1 MKSRKGF
8 ALIIS
13 LVLAIGIVLPGTLA
27 LSTDQAATNGE
38 LTVTEEI
45 PTPTPEVTETPT
57 PTPEVT
63 ETPTPTEEPDPTETP
78 VPSETTGNN
87 LPVDPQ
93 PDATNGGTGT
103 GAENGGSSE
112 EKSDAVAP
120 EEFTPKAAYNYLV
133 LIQDDEKATKTYLD
147 TLTDEQ
153 ILALVAYL
161 EPQKNT
167 EGALPYLL
175 ASLELRFPP
184 YEFLSCV
191 NDTVA
196 ASLVQAAIPRR
207 MMFRTFAAT
216 QNDSGLETSKTVV
229 KNADDSYTLRL
240 EAYATGSTYT
250 TVSSKPTD
258 IVLVLDTSGS
268 MSDYI
273 SVADKDTVANLDPK
287 YAEYYKW
294 RANFGLG
301 HEWRDMQYVDGK
313 WQYKAGSWPIFF
325 WKDCGNSWFGNEAG
339 IQKINA
345 LKIAVDGFLD
355 STAQNSGDN
364 RVALVTYASGATTV
378 NDLTNDFTSVK
389 NNVWELTANG
399 ATYADAGMANAKAI
413 IDGIPAER
421 DSNKVV
427 VMFTDGEPNHQSG
440 FNPKVA
446 NAAIATSKDM
456 KGKGV
461 TVYTVGVMEGANNAD
476 TTSNFNRYMNYVS
489 SNYPNA
495 ESMSSGGEKYE
506 HPDGGNYY
514 LTADNLE
521 ALKEIFQSISNEVG
535 GASNSTLN
543 SQTVLKDIISDSFQL
558 PDGADA
564 NRIAVYTANCTAI
577 NNGVPTFGEDQ
588 SSGLSAS
595 IAEDGRTITVSGFD
609 YSANYVGQNTTTGE
623 LHNPGKKLVVEI
635 PIKVR
640 TGFLGGNNVP
650 TNGDTSGVYDK
661 DGNSVEKFVVPTVN
675 VPIKDVT
682 VTAQDKNVYLLGDL
696 AADQLKAG
704 ATVNVGGVPLNLTA
718 ENFGLET
725 WQNEYVN
732 ITVEIKNK
740 AGEVITDLNDLTDDT
755 TYTVSVTVA
764 PKTDGTDASGE
775 AAEAKTGENSP
786 ANINVFKP
794 ELTFQDSTAYYGDNV
809 PTDYSGNLVSTKW
822 FHTQTVDGQEVKTED
837 LNVTMVGAPDVQAP
851 VLSVEYT
858 PDANKIKDGRINTK
872 DDIPVAVDVKIL
884 DIPVN
889 SYITFQHQNCNSACD
904 WNETELDGNPAFLLH
919 VKTCKLSITK
929 TGGVAGESYVFDVYK
944 GNEKYSE
951 VTVKGNGTETLVE
964 LPVGT
969 YTIKEDTGW
978 SWRFNPN
985 PSYSE
990 NVILSKDKTSGTITC
1005 TNTKKNNQW
1014 LNGFSDVVKNISGVS
1029 NNN

>member
-38 LTVTEEI
+38 LTVTEE
-45 PTPTPEVTETPT
+45 TPT

-63 ETPTPTEEPDPTETP
+63 ETPTPTEEPKPTETP

-175 ASLELRFPP
+175 AYLELRFPP

-240 EAYATGSTYT
+240 EAYATGATYT
-250 TVSSKPTD
+250 TETSKPTD

-268 MSDYI
+268 MDEYI
-273 SVADKDTVANLDPK
+273 SVADKSSVANLDPQ
-287 YAEYYKW
+287 YADYYKW
-294 RANFGLG
+294 LALG
-301 HEWRDMQYVDGK
+301 GHLPLDMRYQDGK
-313 WQYKAGSWPIFF
+313 WQYKTVSLIYPFYQWS
-325 WKDCGNSWFGNEAG
+325 DCGNSWTGNSAG
-339 IQKINA
+339 IMKIDA
-345 LKIAVDGFLD
+345 LKIAVDGFLN
-355 STAQNSGDN
+355 STAQNGGDN

-399 ATYADAGMANAKAI
+399 ATYADDGMANAK
-413 IDGIPAER
+413 DVLDKIPADR

-427 VMFTDGEPNHQSG
+427 IMFTDGEPNHGNG
-440 FNPKVA
+440 FDPDVA
-446 NAAIATSKDM
+446 NTTISTSKQM
-456 KGKGV
+456 KDNGV
-461 TVYTVGVMEGANNAD
+461 TVYTVGVMDGANNAD
-476 TTSNFNRYMNYVS
+476 TTSDFNRYMNYVS
-489 SNYPNA
+489 SNYPDA
-495 ESMSSGGEKYE
+495 ESMRRGGKKYE

-535 GASNSTLN
+535 GASNSTLDT
-543 SQTVLKDIISDSFQL
+543 STVLKDIISDSFQL

-564 NRIAVYTANCTAI
+564 NSIDVYTANCTAI

-588 SSGLSAS
+588 SSGLSAN

-740 AGEVITDLNDLTDDT
+740 AGEVITDLTDLTDDT
-755 TYTVSVTVA
+755 TYTVSVNVSPINPGTVTGQA
-764 PKTDGTDASGE
+764 GKGE
-775 AAEAKTGENSP
+775 GK
-786 ANINVFKP
+786 INVFKP
-794 ELTFQDSTAYYGDNV
+794 ELTYKDSEVYYGDNV

-837 LNVTMVGAPDVQAP
+837 QDVTMVGAPDVQAP

-858 PDANKIKDGRINTK
+858 PVASKIKDGRINTK

-889 SYITFQHQNCNSACD
+889 SYITFVHQACDPACD

-919 VKTCKLSITK
+919 VKTCTLTIAKQ
-929 TGGVAGESYVFDVYK
+929 GGADGEPYVFDIYK
-944 GNEKYSE
+944 DDEKYSE
-951 VTVKGNGTETLVE
+951 VTIVGNDTQTLYE
-964 LPVGT
+964 LPVGN
-969 YTIKEDTGW
+969 YTIVENEGW
-978 SWRFNPN
+978 SWRYSADNGGIAALTAQNPTG
-985 PSYSE
+985 S
-990 NVILSKDKTSGTITC
+990 ITC
-1005 TNTKKNNQW
+1005 TNEKNKNQW

>member
-13 LVLAIGIVLPGTLA
+13 LVLVIGIVLPGTLA

-38 LTVTEEI
+38 LTVTEET

-63 ETPTPTEEPDPTETP
+63 ETPTPTEEPKPTETP

-87 LPVDPQ
+87 PPVDPQ

-175 ASLELRFPP
+175 AYLELRFPP

-229 KNADDSYTLRL
+229 KNEDGSYTLRL

-294 RANFGLG
+294 RAKFGLG
-301 HEWRDMQYVDGK
+301 DEWRDMQYVDGK
-313 WQYKAGSWPIFF
+313 WQYKAGSWPFFF

-364 RVALVTYASGATTV
+364 RVALVTYASGATTQ
-378 NDLTNDFTSVK
+378 NELTNDFTSVK
-389 NNVWELTANG
+389 NKVWELTANG
-399 ATYADAGMANAKAI
+399 ATYADAGMSNAKAI
-413 IDGIPAER
+413 VDGIPANR

-427 VMFTDGEPNHQSG
+427 IMFTDGEPNHGNG
-440 FNPKVA
+440 FDPDVA

-456 KGKGV
+456 KDEGV

-476 TTSNFNRYMNYVS
+476 TASDFNRYMNYVS
-489 SNYPNA
+489 SNYPEA
-495 ESMSSGGEKYE
+495 TSMSSGGEKYE

-535 GASNSTLN
+535 GASNSTLDT
-543 SQTVLKDIISDSFQL
+543 STVLKDIISDSFQL

-564 NRIAVYTANCTAI
+564 NSIDVYTANCTAI

-725 WQNEYVN
+725 WQNEYVD
-732 ITVEIKNK
+732 ITVTVKDKDGHEISADSLKN
-740 AGEVITDLNDLTDDT
+740 LTEDT
-755 TYTVSVTVA
+755 TYTVEVTVS
-764 PKTDGTDASGE
+764 PKTEGTSTSEKGDA
-775 AAEAKTGENSP
+775 ATAKTGANNLA

-794 ELTFQDSTAYYGDNV
+794 ELTFQDSTAYYGETV
-809 PTDYSGNLVSTKW
+809 PANNDYSGNKVSEKW
-822 FHTQTVDGQEVKTED
+822 MHGNTVLTDEG
-837 LNVTMVGAPDVQAP
+837 VTMLGEKPTLDI
-851 VLSVEYT
+851 SYT
-858 PDANKIKDGRINTK
+858 PNESKLKDGKYTKQDVPVAATVKINTEN
-872 DDIPVAVDVKIL
+872 
-884 DIPVN
+884 VN
-889 SYITFQHQNCNSACD
+889 KHTTFLHQNCTGKICALPEGYHF
-904 WNETELDGNPAFLLH
+904 WIH
-919 VKTCKLSITK
+919 IQTCTLTITK
-929 TGGVAGESYVFDVYK
+929 QDGVDGEPYVFGIYK
-944 GNEKYSE
+944 DGEKYSE
-951 VTVKGNGTETLVE
+951 VTIVGNNFETIEE

-969 YTIKEDTGW
+969 YTIEEDIGW
-978 SWRFNPN
+978 SWR
-985 PSYSE
+985 YSPKYGDSAA
-990 NVILSKDKTSGTITC
+990 LTAQHPTGSITC
-1005 TNTKKNNQW
+1005 TNTKNNDKW
-1014 LNGFSDVVKNISGVS
+1014 LNGFSDVKKNIFGV
-1029 NNN
+1029 ND

>member
-13 LVLAIGIVLPGTLA
+13 LVLVIGIVLPGTLA

-38 LTVTEEI
+38 LTVTEET

-63 ETPTPTEEPDPTETP
+63 ETPTPTEEPEPTETP

-87 LPVDPQ
+87 PPVDPQ
-93 PDATNGGTGT
+93 PDATNDGTGT
-103 GAENGGSSE
+103 GAENGSSSE

-175 ASLELRFPP
+175 AYLELRFPP

-229 KNADDSYTLRL
+229 KNEDDSYTLRL
-240 EAYATGSTYT
+240 EAYATGATYT
-250 TVSSKPTD
+250 TETSKPTD

-268 MSDYI
+268 MDEYI
-273 SVADKDTVANLDPK
+273 SVADKSSVANLDPQ
-287 YAEYYKW
+287 YADYYKW
-294 RANFGLG
+294 LALG
-301 HEWRDMQYVDGK
+301 GHLPLDMRYQDGK
-313 WQYKAGSWPIFF
+313 WQYKTVSLIYPFYQWS
-325 WKDCGNSWFGNEAG
+325 DCGNSWTGNSAG
-339 IQKINA
+339 IKKIDA

-378 NDLTNDFTSVK
+378 NDLTNEFTSVK
-389 NNVWELTANG
+389 NNVWELTAKG
-399 ATYADAGMANAKAI
+399 ATYADDGMANAK
-413 IDGIPAER
+413 DVLDKIPANR

-427 VMFTDGEPNHQSG
+427 IMFTDGEPTYGNK
-440 FNPKVA
+440 FDTEVA
-446 NAAIATSKDM
+446 NTTISTSKQM
-456 KGKGV
+456 KDNGV

-476 TTSNFNRYMNYVS
+476 TTSDFNRYMNYVS
-489 SNYPNA
+489 SNYPEA
-495 ESMSSGGEKYE
+495 TSMSSGGEKYE

-564 NRIAVYTANCTAI
+564 NSIAVYTANCTAI
-577 NNGVPTFGEDQ
+577 NNGVPTFGKDQ
-588 SSGLSAS
+588 SSGLSAR

-675 VPIKDVT
+675 
-682 VTAQDKNVYLLGDL
+682 
-696 AADQLKAG
+696 
-704 ATVNVGGVPLNLTA
+704 LN
-718 ENFGLET
+718 
-725 WQNEYVN
+725 
-732 ITVEIKNK
+732 
-740 AGEVITDLNDLTDDT
+740 
-755 TYTVSVTVA
+755 
-764 PKTDGTDASGE
+764 
-775 AAEAKTGENSP
+775 
-786 ANINVFKP
+786 
-794 ELTFQDSTAYYGDNV
+794 FQ
-809 PTDYSGNLVSTKW
+809 
-822 FHTQTVDGQEVKTED
+822 
-837 LNVTMVGAPDVQAP
+837 
-851 VLSVEYT
+851 
-858 PDANKIKDGRINTK
+858 
-872 DDIPVAVDVKIL
+872 
-884 DIPVN
+884 
-889 SYITFQHQNCNSACD
+889 
-904 WNETELDGNPAFLLH
+904 
-919 VKTCKLSITK
+919 
-929 TGGVAGESYVFDVYK
+929 
-944 GNEKYSE
+944 
-951 VTVKGNGTETLVE
+951 
-964 LPVGT
+964 
-969 YTIKEDTGW
+969 
-978 SWRFNPN
+978 
-985 PSYSE
+985 
-990 NVILSKDKTSGTITC
+990 
-1005 TNTKKNNQW
+1005 
-1014 LNGFSDVVKNISGVS
+1014 
-1029 NNN
+1029 

>member
-38 LTVTEEI
+38 LTVTEET

-63 ETPTPTEEPDPTETP
+63 ETPTPTEEPEPTETP

-87 LPVDPQ
+87 PPVDPQ

-175 ASLELRFPP
+175 AYLELRFPP

-240 EAYATGSTYT
+240 EAYATGATYT
-250 TVSSKPTD
+250 TETSKPTD

-313 WQYKAGSWPIFF
+313 WQYKAGSWPFFF

-399 ATYADAGMANAKAI
+399 ATYADDGMANAK
-413 IDGIPAER
+413 DVLDKIPADR

-427 VMFTDGEPNHQSG
+427 IMFTDGEPNHQSG

-476 TTSNFNRYMNYVS
+476 TTSDFNRYMNYVS
-489 SNYPNA
+489 SNYPEA
-495 ESMSSGGEKYE
+495 TSMDKGGDKYD

-521 ALKEIFQSISNEVG
+521 TLKEIFQSISNEVG
-535 GASNSTLN
+535 GASNSTLDT
-543 SQTVLKDIISDSFQL
+543 STVLKDIISDSFQL
-558 PDGADA
+558 SDGADA
-564 NRIAVYTANCTAI
+564 KSIAVYTANCTAI

-740 AGEVITDLNDLTDDT
+740 AGEVITDLNDLTEDT
-755 TYTVSVTVA
+755 TYTISVTVS
-764 PKTDGTDASGE
+764 PKTNGEGTDGTVATAQS
-775 AAEAKTGENSP
+775 GENSP
-786 ANINVFKP
+786 AANIYVFKP
-794 ELTFQDSTAYYGDNV
+794 ELTYKDSTAYYGETV
-809 PTDYSGNLVSTKW
+809 PANNNYSGNKVGSETWKHRDIAST
-822 FHTQTVDGQEVKTED
+822 DEG
-837 LNVTMVGAPDVQAP
+837 VTMLGEKPTLDITYAPDGSKLDNGKYTKQDVP
-851 VLSVEYT
+851 VSAT
-858 PDANKIKDGRINTK
+858 
-872 DDIPVAVDVKIL
+872 VKIGEEN
-884 DIPVN
+884 VN
-889 SYITFQHQNCNSACD
+889 GYTAFQHQNCNPACG
-904 WNETELDGNPAFLLH
+904 WTTPNPNNGNLAFLLH
-919 VKTCKLSITK
+919 VKTCTLTITK
-929 TGGVAGESYVFDVYK
+929 QGGADGEPYVFDICK
-944 GNEKYSE
+944 DGEKYSE

-978 SWRFNPN
+978 SWRYSADNGGSAALTAQNPTG
-985 PSYSE
+985 S
-990 NVILSKDKTSGTITC
+990 ITC
-1005 TNTKKNNQW
+1005 INEKTKDQW
-1014 LNGFSDVVKNISGVS
+1014 LNGFSNVEKNVFDVND
-1029 NNN
+1029 

>member
-1 MKSRKGF
+1 MKNRKGF

-13 LVLAIGIVLPGTLA
+13 LVLVIGIVLPGTLA

-63 ETPTPTEEPDPTETP
+63 ETPTPTEEPEPTETP

-87 LPVDPQ
+87 PPVDPQ

-175 ASLELRFPP
+175 AYLELRFPP

-240 EAYATGSTYT
+240 EAYATGATYT
-250 TVSSKPTD
+250 TETSKPTD

-301 HEWRDMQYVDGK
+301 DEWRDMQYVDGK

-364 RVALVTYASGATTV
+364 RVALVTYASGASTK
-378 NDLTNDFTSVK
+378 NKLTNDFGTIK
-389 NNVWELTANG
+389 NNVWNLNANG
-399 ATYADAGMANAKAI
+399 ATYADEGMANAEAVL
-413 IDGIPAER
+413 DGIPAER

-427 VMFTDGEPNHQSG
+427 IMFTDGEPNHGNG
-440 FNPKVA
+440 FDPTVA
-446 NAAIATSKDM
+446 NTTISTSKQM
-456 KGKGV
+456 KDNGV

-476 TTSNFNRYMNYVS
+476 TTSNFNKYMNYVS
-489 SNYPNA
+489 SNYPDA
-495 ESMSSGGEKYE
+495 TSMNNGGDKYG

-521 ALKEIFQSISNEVG
+521 TLKEIFKNISNEVG
-535 GASNSTLN
+535 GATNSKLD
-543 SQTVLKDIISDSFQL
+543 SATVMKDIISDSFQL
-558 PDGADA
+558 PVGASADS
-564 NRIAVYTANCTAI
+564 IHVYTADCTAI
-577 NNGVPTFGEDQ
+577 NDDIPTFGTNNPSD
-588 SSGLSAS
+588 LTAS
-595 IAEDGRTITVSGFD
+595 IAEDGRTITVTGFD
-609 YSANYVGQNTTTGE
+609 YSANYVGKNTTTGD
-623 LHNPGKKLVVEI
+623 LHTPGKKLIVEI
-635 PIKVR
+635 PIVVR

-675 VPIKDVT
+675 VPIKQVT
-682 VTAQDKNVYLLGDL
+682 VTAQDKNVYLLGNVT
-696 AADQLKAG
+696 ADQLKNG
-704 ATVNVGGVPLNLTA
+704 ATVKVGKVNLDLSKA
-718 ENFGLET
+718 DQNYGLAD
-725 WQNEYVN
+725 WQTEYVN
-732 ITVEIKNK
+732 ITVAVKNK
-740 AGEVITDLNDLTDDT
+740 AGNVISDKLDNLTEDT
-755 TYTVSVTVA
+755 TYTVEVTVK
-764 PKTDGTDASGE
+764 PTTPGTYTPEKGDA
-775 AAEAKTGENSP
+775 ATAKTGTNDP
-786 ANINVFKP
+786 AANIYVFKP
-794 ELTFQDSTAYYGDNV
+794 ELTFKDSEVYYGDTA
-809 PTDYSGNLVSTKW
+809 PDYTGNLTDTKW
-822 FHTQTVDGQEVKTED
+822 KHGETLSDAEG
-837 LNVTMVGAPDVQAP
+837 VTMIDTAPTLA
-851 VLSVEYT
+851 LTYT
-858 PDANKIKDGRINTK
+858 PEEGKIAGEKINTK
-872 DDIPVAVDVKIL
+872 QDIAVDVAVKINGA
-884 DIPVN
+884 DVTTHT
-889 SYITFQHQNCNSACD
+889 TFQHTHCKDRTC
-904 WNETELDGNPAFLLH
+904 TLPDGKEFLIH
-919 VKTCKLSITK
+919 VKTCQLTVKK
-929 TGGVAGESYVFDVYK
+929 TGGANDESYVFNVLKD
-944 GNEKYSE
+944 GNKYSE
-951 VTVKGNGTETLVE
+951 VTIEGNGTQTLVE

-969 YTIKEDTGW
+969 YTISEDTGW
-978 SWRFNPN
+978 SWRYKADNGSSAVLKADSPN
-985 PSYSE
+985 GS
-990 NVILSKDKTSGTITC
+990 ITC
-1005 TNTKKNNQW
+1005 TNTIEKHQW
-1014 LNGFSDVVKNISGVS
+1014 LNGFSQVRRNIFGKS
-1029 NNN
+1029 N

>member
-38 LTVTEEI
+38 LTVTEET

-57 PTPEVT
+57 LTPEVT
-63 ETPTPTEEPDPTETP
+63 ETPTPTEEPEPTETP

-87 LPVDPQ
+87 PPVDPQ
-93 PDATNGGTGT
+93 PDATNDGTGT
-103 GAENGGSSE
+103 GAENGSSSE

-175 ASLELRFPP
+175 AYLELRFPP

-250 TVSSKPTD
+250 TETSKPTD

-268 MSDYI
+268 MDKYI
-273 SVADKDTVANLDPK
+273 SVADKSSVDNLDPQ
-287 YAEYYKW
+287 YAKYYKW
-294 RANFGLG
+294 YGGAFW
-301 HEWRDMQYVDGK
+301 HEMRYQDGK
-313 WQYKAGSWPIFF
+313 WQYKASIVG
-325 WKDCGNSWFGNEAG
+325 WKDCDDSWFGNRAG
-339 IQKINA
+339 IMKIDA

-364 RVALVTYASGATTV
+364 RVALVTYASGASTKKE
-378 NDLTNDFTSVK
+378 LTNDFTSVK
-389 NNVWELTANG
+389 NNVWELTAGG

-427 VMFTDGEPNHQSG
+427 IMFTDGEPNHQSD
-440 FNPKVA
+440 FDPKVA

-558 PDGADA
+558 PDGANA
-564 NRIAVYTANCTAI
+564 NSIAVYTANCTAI

-623 LHNPGKKLVVEI
+623 LHNPGKKLIVEI
-635 PIKVR
+635 PIVVR

-740 AGEVITDLNDLTDDT
+740 AGEVITDLNDLTEDT
-755 TYTVSVTVA
+755 TYTISVTVS
-764 PKTDGTDASGE
+764 PKTNGEGTDGTVATAQSGE
-775 AAEAKTGENSP
+775 NNPA

-794 ELTFQDSTAYYGDNV
+794 ELTFKDSTAYYGETV
-809 PTDYSGNLVSTKW
+809 PANNNYSSNKVGSETWKHRDIASTDEG
-822 FHTQTVDGQEVKTED
+822 
-837 LNVTMVGAPDVQAP
+837 VTMLGEQPTLDI
-851 VLSVEYT
+851 SYT
-858 PDANKIKDGRINTK
+858 PNESKLKDGKYTK
-872 DDIPVAVDVKIL
+872 QDVPVAATVKIGEEN
-884 DIPVN
+884 VN
-889 SYITFQHQNCNSACD
+889 GYTAFLHQNCTPDCGWAAPTTPNGD
-904 WNETELDGNPAFLLH
+904 PAFLIH
-919 VKTCKLSITK
+919 VKTCKLTITK
-929 TGGVAGESYVFDVYK
+929 QGGADGEPYVFGIYK
-944 GNEKYSE
+944 DGEKYSE

-978 SWRFNPN
+978 SWRYT
-985 PSYSE
+985 PSYSSS
-990 NVILSKDKTSGTITC
+990 NAVLNADNPTDSITC
-1005 TNTKKNNQW
+1005 TNTKNNDKW
-1014 LNGFSDVVKNISGVS
+1014 LNGFSDVKKNISDGS
-1029 NNN
+1029 HNN

>member
-38 LTVTEEI
+38 LTVTEET

-63 ETPTPTEEPDPTETP
+63 ETPTPTEEPEPTETP

-87 LPVDPQ
+87 PPVDPQ

-175 ASLELRFPP
+175 AYLELRFPP

-229 KNADDSYTLRL
+229 KNEDDSYTLRL
-240 EAYATGSTYT
+240 EAYATGATYT
-250 TVSSKPTD
+250 TETSKPTD
-258 IVLVLDTSGS
+258 IVLVLVTSGS
-268 MSDYI
+268 MDEYI
-273 SVADKDTVANLDPK
+273 SVADKNSVANLDPQ
-287 YAEYYKW
+287 YANYYKW
-294 RANFGLG
+294 NGGLMW
-301 HEWRDMQYVDGK
+301 HDMRYQDGK
-313 WQYKAGSWPIFF
+313 WQYHSVLG
-325 WKDCGNSWFGNEAG
+325 WKNCGDSWFGNNAG
-339 IQKINA
+339 IKKIDA

-364 RVALVTYASGATTV
+364 RVALVTYASGASTKK
-378 NDLTNDFTSVK
+378 DLTNDFTSVK

-399 ATYADAGMANAKAI
+399 ATYADDGMANAKAI
-413 IDGIPAER
+413 IDGIPANR

-427 VMFTDGEPNHQSG
+427 IMFTDGEPNHGNG
-440 FNPKVA
+440 FNRTVA
-446 NAAIATSKDM
+446 NTTISTSKQM
-456 KGKGV
+456 KDNGV

-476 TTSNFNRYMNYVS
+476 TTSDFNRYMNYVS
-489 SNYPNA
+489 SNYPEA
-495 ESMSSGGEKYE
+495 TSMDKGGDKYD

-521 ALKEIFQSISNEVG
+521 TLKEIFQSISNEVG
-535 GASNSTLN
+535 GASNSTLDT
-543 SQTVLKDIISDSFQL
+543 STVLKDIISDSFQL

-564 NRIAVYTANCTAI
+564 NSIAVYTANCTAI
-577 NNGVPTFGEDQ
+577 NNGVPTFGKDQ
-588 SSGLSAS
+588 SSGLSAR

-740 AGEVITDLNDLTDDT
+740 AGEVITDLNDLTEDT
-755 TYTVSVTVA
+755 TYTISVTA
-764 PKTDGTDASGE
+764 SPKTNGEGTDGTVATAQS
-775 AAEAKTGENSP
+775 GENSP
-786 ANINVFKP
+786 AANINVFKP
-794 ELTFQDSTAYYGDNV
+794 ELTYKDGEVYYGDTA
-809 PTDYSGNLVSTKW
+809 PTDFSGNLVSTKW

-837 LNVTMVGAPDVQAP
+837 RNVTMVGAPDAQAP

-858 PDANKIKDGRINTK
+858 PDASKIKDGRINTK
-872 DDIPVAVDVKIL
+872 DDIPVAATVKIGEEN
-884 DIPVN
+884 VN
-889 SYITFQHQNCNSACD
+889 GYTAFLHQNC
-904 WNETELDGNPAFLLH
+904 TG
-919 VKTCKLSITK
+919 KTCALPEGYHFWIHIQTCTLKITK
-929 TGGVAGESYVFDVYK
+929 QGGADGEPYVFDIYK
-944 GNEKYSE
+944 DDDKYSE

-985 PSYSE
+985 PSYSG

-1005 TNTKKNNQW
+1005 TNTKNNDQW

>member
-13 LVLAIGIVLPGTLA
+13 LVLVIGIVLPGTLA

-38 LTVTEEI
+38 LTVTEET

-63 ETPTPTEEPDPTETP
+63 ETPTPTEEPEPTETP

-87 LPVDPQ
+87 PPVDPQ

-103 GAENGGSSE
+103 GAENGSSSE

-175 ASLELRFPP
+175 AYLELRFPP

-229 KNADDSYTLRL
+229 KTADDSYTLRL
-240 EAYATGSTYT
+240 EAYATGATYT
-250 TVSSKPTD
+250 TETSKPTD

-268 MSDYI
+268 MNEYI
-273 SVADKDTVANLDPK
+273 SVADKNSVANLDPK

-294 RANFGLG
+294 RPNFGLG
-301 HEWRDMQYVDGK
+301 DEWRDMQYVDGK
-313 WQYKAGSWPIFF
+313 WQYKAGSWPVFF

-364 RVALVTYASGATTV
+364 RVALVTYASEASTING
-378 NDLTNDFTSVK
+378 LTSDFDTIKNSVWK
-389 NNVWELTANG
+389 LNANG
-399 ATYADAGMANAKAI
+399 ATYADDGMANAKAI
-413 IDGIPAER
+413 IDGISAER

-427 VMFTDGEPNHQSG
+427 IMFTDGEPNHGNG
-440 FNPKVA
+440 FDPDVA

-456 KGKGV
+456 KDEGV

-476 TTSNFNRYMNYVS
+476 TTSDFNRYMNYVS
-489 SNYPNA
+489 SNYPDA
-495 ESMSSGGEKYE
+495 ESMRRGGKKYE

-564 NRIAVYTANCTAI
+564 NSIAVYTANCTAI

-640 TGFLGGNNVP
+640 TGFLGGNNVK
-650 TNGDTSGVYDK
+650 TNGADSGVYDK
-661 DGNSVEKFVVPTVN
+661 DGSAVESFPVPQVN
-675 VPIKDVT
+675 VPIKNVT
-682 VTAQDKNVYLLGDL
+682 VTAPEKNVYLKGEVN
-696 AADQLKAG
+696 ADQLKDGATAKVGDVKLDLTKDNYGLEAWQTEYVTITKEVTKPAG
-704 ATVNVGGVPLNLTA
+704 AMTADSSYTVTVKATPA
-718 ENFGLET
+718 AALET
-725 WQNEYVN
+725 SE
-732 ITVEIKNK
+732 
-740 AGEVITDLNDLTDDT
+740 
-755 TYTVSVTVA
+755 
-764 PKTDGTDASGE
+764 GE
-775 AAEAKTGENSP
+775 AATEKSGSSKGK
-786 ANINVFKP
+786 INVFKP
-794 ELTFQDSTAYYGDNV
+794 ELTFQDSTAYYGDTA
-809 PTDYSGNLVSTKW
+809 PTDFSGNLTNTEWKHGETKST
-822 FHTQTVDGQEVKTED
+822 DSG
-837 LNVTMVGAPDVQAP
+837 VTMIGTAPTLALTYKPEAGKIDT
-851 VLSVEYT
+851 S
-858 PDANKIKDGRINTK
+858 NKINTK
-872 DDIPVAVDVKIL
+872 QDIAVDVAVKIGKT
-884 DIPVN
+884 DVTT
-889 SYITFQHQNCNSACD
+889 YTTFQHTDCTDKTCALPEGYHF
-904 WNETELDGNPAFLLH
+904 WIH
-919 VKTCKLSITK
+919 VKTCKLTITK
-929 TGGVAGESYVFDVYK
+929 QDGVDGEPYVFGIYK
-944 GNEKYSE
+944 DGKKYSE
-951 VTVKGNGTETLVE
+951 VTVKGNGTETLFE
-964 LPVGT
+964 LPVGK
-969 YTIKEDTGW
+969 YTIEEDTGW
-978 SWRFNPN
+978 SWRYSADNGDSAALTAQNPTG
-985 PSYSE
+985 S
-990 NVILSKDKTSGTITC
+990 ITC
-1005 TNTKKNNQW
+1005 INEKNKNQW
-1014 LNGFSDVVKNISGVS
+1014 LNGFSDVVKNISGV
-1029 NNN
+1029 NNNN

>member
-38 LTVTEEI
+38 LTVTEET

-63 ETPTPTEEPDPTETP
+63 ETPTPTEEPKPTETP

-175 ASLELRFPP
+175 AYLELRFPP

-229 KNADDSYTLRL
+229 KNEDDSYTLRL
-240 EAYATGSTYT
+240 EAYATGATYT
-250 TVSSKPTD
+250 TETSKPTD

-268 MSDYI
+268 MDEYI
-273 SVADKDTVANLDPK
+273 SVADKNSVANLDPQ
-287 YAEYYKW
+287 YANYYKW
-294 RANFGLG
+294 NGGLWW
-301 HEWRDMQYVDGK
+301 HDMRYQDGR
-313 WQYKAGSWPIFF
+313 WQYKYAFG
-325 WKDCGNSWFGNEAG
+325 WKNCGDSWFGNSAG
-339 IQKINA
+339 IKKIDA

-364 RVALVTYASGATTV
+364 RVALVTYASGASTKKE
-378 NDLTNDFTSVK
+378 LTNDFTSVK
-389 NNVWELTANG
+389 NKVWELTADG

-413 IDGIPAER
+413 IDRIPAER

-427 VMFTDGEPNHQSG
+427 IMFTDGEPNHQSG
-440 FNPKVA
+440 FDPKVA

-461 TVYTVGVMEGANNAD
+461 TVYTVGVMEDANNAD

-535 GASNSTLN
+535 GASNSTLDT
-543 SQTVLKDIISDSFQL
+543 STVLKDIISDSFQL

-564 NRIAVYTANCTAI
+564 NSIAVYTANCTAI
-577 NNGVPTFGEDQ
+577 NNGVPTFGKDQ

-725 WQNEYVN
+725 WQTKYVD
-732 ITVEIKNK
+732 ITVTVKDKDGHEISADSLKN
-740 AGEVITDLNDLTDDT
+740 LTEDT
-755 TYTVSVTVA
+755 TYTVEVTVA
-764 PKTDGTDASGE
+764 PTTEATSTDEKGDA
-775 AAEAKTGENSP
+775 ATAKTGFNDP
-786 ANINVFKP
+786 AANIYVFKP
-794 ELTFQDSTAYYGDNV
+794 KLTFKDSTAYYGENV
-809 PTDYSGNLVSTKW
+809 PTNNDYSGNKVSEKW
-822 FHTQTVDGQEVKTED
+822 MHNGTEAVPSEMLGD
-837 LNVTMVGAPDVQAP
+837 KPTLNI
-851 VLSVEYT
+851 SYT
-858 PDANKIKDGRINTK
+858 PDVGKLNSGKYTK
-872 DDIPVAVDVKIL
+872 QDVPVSATVKIGEEN
-884 DIPVN
+884 VN
-889 SYITFQHQNCNSACD
+889 GYTAFLHQNCTPDCGWAAPTTPN
-904 WNETELDGNPAFLLH
+904 GNPAFLLH
-919 VKTCKLSITK
+919 VKTCTLTITK
-929 TGGVAGESYVFDVYK
+929 QGGADGEPYVFDICK
-944 GNEKYSE
+944 DGEKYSE
-951 VTVKGNGTETLVE
+951 VTIVGNDTQTLYE
-964 LPVGT
+964 LPVGN
-969 YTIKEDTGW
+969 YTIVENEGW
-978 SWRFNPN
+978 SWRYT
-985 PSYSE
+985 PSYSSS
-990 NVILSKDKTSGTITC
+990 NAVLNADKPNGSITC
-1005 TNTKKNNQW
+1005 TNTKTKDQW
-1014 LNGFSDVVKNISGVS
+1014 LNGFSDVVKNIFGVNH
-1029 NNN
+1029 NN

>member
-38 LTVTEEI
+38 LTVTEET

-63 ETPTPTEEPDPTETP
+63 ETPTPTEEPKPTETP

-87 LPVDPQ
+87 PPVDPQ

-175 ASLELRFPP
+175 AYLELRFPP

-229 KNADDSYTLRL
+229 KNEDGSYTLRL

-301 HEWRDMQYVDGK
+301 DKWRDMQYVDGK
-313 WQYKAGSWPIFF
+313 WQYKAGSWPIFS

-364 RVALVTYASGATTV
+364 RVALVTYASEATTQ
-378 NDLTNDFTSVK
+378 NELTNDFNTIK
-389 NNVWELTANG
+389 DNVWKLNANG
-399 ATYADAGMANAKAI
+399 ATHADDGMAKAK
-413 IDGIPAER
+413 DVLDKIPADR

-427 VMFTDGEPNHQSG
+427 IMFTDGEPTYGNK
-440 FNPKVA
+440 FDTEVA
-446 NAAIATSKDM
+446 NTTISTSKQM
-456 KGKGV
+456 KDNGV

-476 TTSNFNRYMNYVS
+476 TTSDFNRYMNYVS
-489 SNYPNA
+489 SNYPEA
-495 ESMSSGGEKYE
+495 TSMDKGGDKYD

-521 ALKEIFQSISNEVG
+521 TLKEIFQSISNEVG

-564 NRIAVYTANCTAI
+564 NSIFVYTADCTAI

-623 LHNPGKKLVVEI
+623 LHNPGKKLIVEI
-635 PIKVR
+635 PIVVR

-755 TYTVSVTVA
+755 TYTVSVNVSPINPGTVTGQTG
-764 PKTDGTDASGE
+764 KGE
-775 AAEAKTGENSP
+775 GK
-786 ANINVFKP
+786 INVFKP
-794 ELTFQDSTAYYGDNV
+794 ELTYKDSTAYYGETV
-809 PTDYSGNLVSTKW
+809 PTDFSGNLTNTEWKHGETKST
-822 FHTQTVDGQEVKTED
+822 DSG
-837 LNVTMVGAPDVQAP
+837 VTMIGTAPTLDP
-851 VLSVEYT
+851 TYT
-858 PDANKIKDGRINTK
+858 PEAGKIAGGKINTK
-872 DDIPVAVDVKIL
+872 EDISVDVSVKIGT
-884 DIPVN
+884 DDVTT
-889 SYITFQHQNCNSACD
+889 YTTFQHTDCTGKTC
-904 WNETELDGNPAFLLH
+904 TLPAGAEFFLH
-919 VKTCKLSITK
+919 VKTCTLTVQK
-929 TGGVAGESYVFDVYK
+929 TGGDSNEPYVFNIYK
-944 GNEKYSE
+944 DNVKYSE
-951 VTVKGNGTETLVE
+951 VTVKGNGSENIEE

-969 YTIKEDTGW
+969 YTIEEDTGW
-978 SWRFNPN
+978 SWRFNP
-985 PSYSE
+985 SYSE
-990 NVILSKDKTSGTITC
+990 SVILSKDNTSGTITC
-1005 TNTKKNNQW
+1005 TNEKNKNQW

>member
-13 LVLAIGIVLPGTLA
+13 LVLVIGIVLPGTLA

-38 LTVTEEI
+38 LTVAEET

-63 ETPTPTEEPDPTETP
+63 ETPTPTEEPEPMETP

-87 LPVDPQ
+87 PPVDPQ

-175 ASLELRFPP
+175 AYLELRFPP

-240 EAYATGSTYT
+240 EAYATGATYT
-250 TVSSKPTD
+250 TETSKPTD

-268 MSDYI
+268 MDEYI
-273 SVADKDTVANLDPK
+273 SVADKNSVANLDPQ
-287 YAEYYKW
+287 YANYYKW
-294 RANFGLG
+294 DGGLMW
-301 HEWRDMQYVDGK
+301 HDMRYQDGK
-313 WQYKAGSWPIFF
+313 WQYHSVLG
-325 WKDCGNSWFGNEAG
+325 WKNCGNSWFGNNAG
-339 IQKINA
+339 IKKIDA

-364 RVALVTYASGATTV
+364 RVALVTYASGAST
-378 NDLTNDFTSVK
+378 K
-389 NNVWELTANG
+389 NELTSDFDTIKNSVWKLNANG
-399 ATYADAGMANAKAI
+399 ATYADDGMANAK
-413 IDGIPAER
+413 DVLDKIPADR

-427 VMFTDGEPNHQSG
+427 IMFTDGEPNHGNG
-440 FNPKVA
+440 FNRTVA
-446 NAAIATSKDM
+446 NTTISTSKQM
-456 KGKGV
+456 KDNGV

-476 TTSNFNRYMNYVS
+476 TTSDFNRYMNYVS
-489 SNYPNA
+489 SNYPEA
-495 ESMSSGGEKYE
+495 TSMDKGGDKYD

-521 ALKEIFQSISNEVG
+521 TLKEIFQSISNEVG

-755 TYTVSVTVA
+755 TYTVTVTVS
-764 PKTDGTDASGE
+764 PKTTVPTSTEGTKAKEQSGSS
-775 AAEAKTGENSP
+775 KGK
-786 ANINVFKP
+786 INVFKP
-794 ELTFQDSTAYYGDNV
+794 ELTYKDSEVYYGDTA
-809 PTDYSGNLVSTKW
+809 PDCTGNLTQTKW
-822 FHTQTVDGQEVKTED
+822 KHGETLSDAEG
-837 LNVTMVGAPDVQAP
+837 VTMIGTAPTLA
-851 VLSVEYT
+851 LTYT
-858 PDANKIKDGRINTK
+858 PEAGKIAGGKINTK
-872 DDIPVAVDVKIL
+872 EDIAVDVSVKIGT
-884 DIPVN
+884 DDVTT
-889 SYITFQHQNCNSACD
+889 YTTFQHTDCTGKTC
-904 WNETELDGNPAFLLH
+904 TLPAGAEFLLH
-919 VKTCKLSITK
+919 VKTCTLSITK
-929 TGGVAGESYVFDVYK
+929 TGGVAGESYVFDVLK
-944 GNEKYSE
+944 DGTKYSE
-951 VTVKGNGTETLVE
+951 VTIEGNTSQTLVE

-969 YTIKEDTGW
+969 YTIQENTGW
-978 SWRFNPN
+978 SWRYT
-985 PSYSE
+985 PSYSSS
-990 NVILSKDKTSGTITC
+990 NAVLNADNPTDSITC
-1005 TNTKKNNQW
+1005 TNTKNNDKW

>member
-38 LTVTEEI
+38 LTVTEET

-63 ETPTPTEEPDPTETP
+63 ETPTPTEEPEPMETP

-87 LPVDPQ
+87 PPVDPQ

-175 ASLELRFPP
+175 AYLELRFPP

-240 EAYATGSTYT
+240 EAYATGATYT
-250 TVSSKPTD
+250 TETSKPTD

-301 HEWRDMQYVDGK
+301 DEWRDMQYVDGK

-364 RVALVTYASGATTV
+364 RVALVTYASGASTI
-378 NDLTNDFTSVK
+378 NGLTSDFDTIKNSVWK
-389 NNVWELTANG
+389 LNANG
-399 ATYADAGMANAKAI
+399 ATHADDGMANAKAI
-413 IDGIPAER
+413 IDGISAER

-427 VMFTDGEPNHQSG
+427 IMFTDGEPNHQSG
-440 FNPKVA
+440 FDPKVA

-456 KGKGV
+456 KGNGV

-476 TTSNFNRYMNYVS
+476 TASDFNRYMNYVS
-489 SNYPNA
+489 SNYPEA
-495 ESMSSGGEKYE
+495 TSMSSGGEKYE

-535 GASNSTLN
+535 GASNSTLDT
-543 SQTVLKDIISDSFQL
+543 STVLKDIISDSFQL

-564 NRIAVYTANCTAI
+564 NSIDVYTANCTAI

-755 TYTVSVTVA
+755 TYTVEVTVS
-764 PKTDGTDASGE
+764 PKTVGTSTPEKGDA
-775 AAEAKTGENSP
+775 ATAKTGFNDP
-786 ANINVFKP
+786 AANIYVFKP
-794 ELTFQDSTAYYGDNV
+794 KLTFKDSTAYYGENV
-809 PTDYSGNLVSTKW
+809 PTNNDYSGNKVSEKWMHGNTVST
-822 FHTQTVDGQEVKTED
+822 DAD
-837 LNVTMVGAPDVQAP
+837 VTMFGDKPTLDITYAPDGSKLDNGKYTKQDVP
-851 VLSVEYT
+851 VAATV
-858 PDANKIKDGRINTK
+858 KINTEN
-872 DDIPVAVDVKIL
+872 
-884 DIPVN
+884 VN
-889 SYITFQHQNCNSACD
+889 KHTTFLHQNCTPDCGWAAPTTPNGD
-904 WNETELDGNPAFLLH
+904 PAFLIH
-919 VKTCKLSITK
+919 VKTCKLTITK
-929 TGGVAGESYVFDVYK
+929 QGGADGEPYVFDIYK
-944 GNEKYSE
+944 DDDKYSE
-951 VTVKGNGTETLVE
+951 VTIVGNDTQTLYE

-978 SWRFNPN
+978 SWR
-985 PSYSE
+985 YSVD
-990 NVILSKDKTSGTITC
+990 NGGSAALTAQYPTGSITC
-1005 TNTKKNNQW
+1005 TNTKNNDKW
-1014 LNGFSDVVKNISGVS
+1014 LNGFSNVKKNIFGV
-1029 NNN
+1029 ND

>member
-13 LVLAIGIVLPGTLA
+13 LVLVIGIVLPGTLA

-38 LTVTEEI
+38 LTVTEE
-45 PTPTPEVTETPT
+45 TPT

-63 ETPTPTEEPDPTETP
+63 ETPTPTEEPEPTETP

-87 LPVDPQ
+87 PPVDPQ
-93 PDATNGGTGT
+93 PDATNDGTGT

-175 ASLELRFPP
+175 AYLELRFPP

-268 MSDYI
+268 MDEYI
-273 SVADKDTVANLDPK
+273 SVADKNSVANLDPQ
-287 YAEYYKW
+287 YANYYKW
-294 RANFGLG
+294 NGG
-301 HEWRDMQYVDGK
+301 VMWHDMRYQDGR
-313 WQYKAGSWPIFF
+313 WQYKSLLG
-325 WKDCGNSWFGNEAG
+325 WKNCGDSWFGNNAG
-339 IQKINA
+339 IMKIDA
-345 LKIAVDGFLD
+345 LKIAVDGFLN

-364 RVALVTYASGATTV
+364 RVALVTYASGATTQ
-378 NDLTNDFTSVK
+378 NELTNDFNTIK
-389 NNVWELTANG
+389 DNVWKLNANG
-399 ATYADAGMANAKAI
+399 ATHADDGMAKAK
-413 IDGIPAER
+413 DVLDKIPADR

-427 VMFTDGEPNHQSG
+427 IMFTDGEPTYGNK
-440 FNPKVA
+440 FDTEVA
-446 NAAIATSKDM
+446 NTTISTSKQM
-456 KGKGV
+456 KDNGV

-476 TTSNFNRYMNYVS
+476 TTSDFNRYMNYVS
-489 SNYPNA
+489 SNYPEA
-495 ESMSSGGEKYE
+495 TSMDKGGDKYD

-521 ALKEIFQSISNEVG
+521 TLKEIFQSISNEVG

-564 NRIAVYTANCTAI
+564 NSIAVYTANCTAI

-588 SSGLSAS
+588 SSGLSAR

-740 AGEVITDLNDLTDDT
+740 AGEVITDLNDLTEDT
-755 TYTVSVTVA
+755 TYTVSVNVSPINPGTVTGQA
-764 PKTDGTDASGE
+764 GKGE
-775 AAEAKTGENSP
+775 GK
-786 ANINVFKP
+786 INVFKP
-794 ELTFQDSTAYYGDNV
+794 ELTYKDSTAYYGETV
-809 PTDYSGNLVSTKW
+809 PTDFSGNLTNTEWKHGETKST
-822 FHTQTVDGQEVKTED
+822 DSG
-837 LNVTMVGAPDVQAP
+837 VTMIGTAPTLDITYAP
-851 VLSVEYT
+851 EEG
-858 PDANKIKDGRINTK
+858 KIAGEKINTK
-872 DDIPVAVDVKIL
+872 QDIAVDVAVKI
-884 DIPVN
+884 DKADV
-889 SYITFQHQNCNSACD
+889 TD
-904 WNETELDGNPAFLLH
+904 ETSFVHTKCGETCTDPANGEFWIH
-919 VKTCKLSITK
+919 VKTCTLSITK
-929 TGGVAGESYVFDVYK
+929 QGGADDESYVFDVLK
-944 GNEKYSE
+944 DGTKYSE
-951 VTVKGNGTETLVE
+951 VTIEGNTSQTLVE

-969 YTIKEDTGW
+969 YTIQENTGW
-978 SWRFNPN
+978 SWRYT
-985 PSYSE
+985 PSYSSS
-990 NVILSKDKTSGTITC
+990 NAVLNADNPTGSITC
-1005 TNTKKNNQW
+1005 TNTKTKDQW
-1014 LNGFSDVVKNISGVS
+1014 LNGFSDVKKNISDGS
-1029 NNN
+1029 HNN

>member
-38 LTVTEEI
+38 LTVTEE
-45 PTPTPEVTETPT
+45 TPT

-63 ETPTPTEEPDPTETP
+63 ETPTPTEEPEPTETP

-175 ASLELRFPP
+175 AYLELRFPP

-229 KNADDSYTLRL
+229 KNADGSYTLRL
-240 EAYATGSTYT
+240 EAYATGATYT
-250 TVSSKPTD
+250 TETSKPTD

-268 MSDYI
+268 MAEYI
-273 SVADKDTVANLDPK
+273 SVASKDTVADLDPQ
-287 YAEYYKW
+287 YADYYKW
-294 RANFGLG
+294 LALG
-301 HEWRDMQYVDGK
+301 GHLPLDMRYQDGK
-313 WQYKAGSWPIFF
+313 WQYKTVSAIYPFYRWS
-325 WKDCGNSWFGNEAG
+325 DCGNSWTGNSAG
-339 IQKINA
+339 IMKIDA

-389 NNVWELTANG
+389 NNVWELTADG

-413 IDGIPAER
+413 IDRIPAER

-427 VMFTDGEPNHQSG
+427 IMFTDGEPNHQSG
-440 FNPKVA
+440 FDPKVA

-535 GASNSTLN
+535 GASNSTLDT
-543 SQTVLKDIISDSFQL
+543 STVLKDIISDSFQL

-564 NRIAVYTANCTAI
+564 NSIAVYTANCTAI

-640 TGFLGGNNVP
+640 TGFLGGNNVK
-650 TNGDTSGVYDK
+650 TNGADSGVYDK
-661 DGNSVEKFVVPTVN
+661 DGSAVESFPVPQVN
-675 VPIKDVT
+675 VPIDDVT
-682 VTAQDKNVYLLGDL
+682 VNADDKNVYLKG
-696 AADQLKAG
+696 AVTADQLKNG
-704 ATVNVGGVPLNLTA
+704 ATVKVGKVNLDLSKA
-718 ENFGLET
+718 DQNYGLEA
-725 WQNEYVN
+725 WQTKYVN
-732 ITVEIKNK
+732 ITVTVKDEADNPISDKLDN
-740 AGEVITDLNDLTDDT
+740 LTDDT
-755 TYTVSVTVA
+755 TYTVTVKVS
-764 PKTDGTDASGE
+764 PKTNGSSASGTPATE
-775 AAEAKTGENSP
+775 KNGENEGK
-786 ANINVFKP
+786 INVFKP
-794 ELTFQDSTAYYGDNV
+794 ELTYKDSEVYYGDTA
-809 PTDYSGNLVSTKW
+809 PTDFSGNLTNTEWK
-822 FHTQTVDGQEVKTED
+822 HGDTLDTTVFMIG
-837 LNVTMVGAPDVQAP
+837 NAPKLQF
-851 VLSVEYT
+851 EYK
-858 PDANKIKDGRINTK
+858 PESGVDASNKINTK
-872 DDIPVAVDVKIL
+872 KDIPVSVDVRVDGMAANASL
-884 DIPVN
+884 NDF
-889 SYITFQHQNCNSACD
+889 ITFQHQNCNPACGCTTPD
-904 WNETELDGNPAFLLH
+904 PNNGNPAFLLH
-919 VKTCKLSITK
+919 VKTCTLTITK
-929 TGGVAGESYVFDVYK
+929 QGWEDIDEGQSFLFDVT
-944 GNEKYSE
+944 GPNEYSKR
-951 VTVKGNGTETLVE
+951 VVINGNGSVTIKGLKI
-964 LPVGT
+964 GT
-969 YTIKEDTGW
+969 YTVKEVTSW
-978 SWRFNPN
+978 SWR
-985 PSYSE
+985 YTT
-990 NVILSKDKTSGTITC
+990 TSSNSQSIELKPAKINTVNF
-1005 TNTKKNNQW
+1005 TNTRSNHKWLGGDAYKKNTFDN
-1014 LNGFSDVVKNISGVS
+1014 KN
-1029 NNN
+1029 

>member
-13 LVLAIGIVLPGTLA
+13 LVLVIGIVLPGTLA

-38 LTVTEEI
+38 LTVTEET

-63 ETPTPTEEPDPTETP
+63 ETPTPTEEPEPMETP

-87 LPVDPQ
+87 PPVDPQ

-175 ASLELRFPP
+175 AYLELRFPP

-268 MSDYI
+268 MDEYI
-273 SVADKDTVANLDPK
+273 SVADKNSVANLDPQ
-287 YAEYYKW
+287 YAKYYKW
-294 RANFGLG
+294 YGGAFW
-301 HEWRDMQYVDGK
+301 HEMRYQDGK
-313 WQYKAGSWPIFF
+313 WQYKASIVG
-325 WKDCGNSWFGNEAG
+325 WKDCDDSWFGNRAG
-339 IQKINA
+339 IMKIDA

-364 RVALVTYASGATTV
+364 RVALVTYASGATTQ
-378 NDLTNDFTSVK
+378 NELTNDFNTIK
-389 NNVWELTANG
+389 DNVWKLNANG
-399 ATYADAGMANAKAI
+399 ATHADDGMAKAK
-413 IDGIPAER
+413 DVLDKIPADR

-427 VMFTDGEPNHQSG
+427 IMFTDGEPTYGNK
-440 FNPKVA
+440 FDTEVA
-446 NAAIATSKDM
+446 NTTISTSKQM
-456 KGKGV
+456 KDNGV

-476 TTSNFNRYMNYVS
+476 TTSDFNRYMNYVS
-489 SNYPNA
+489 SNYPEA
-495 ESMSSGGEKYE
+495 TSMDKGGDKYD

-521 ALKEIFQSISNEVG
+521 TLKEIFQSISNEVG

-577 NNGVPTFGEDQ
+577 NNGVPTFGKDQ
-588 SSGLSAS
+588 SSGLSAR

-640 TGFLGGNNVP
+640 TGFLGGNNVK
-650 TNGDTSGVYDK
+650 TNGADSGVYDK
-661 DGNSVEKFVVPTVN
+661 DGSAVESFPVPQVN
-675 VPIKDVT
+675 VPIKNVT
-682 VTAQDKNVYLLGDL
+682 VTAPEKNVYLKGEVN
-696 AADQLKAG
+696 ADQLKDGATAKVGDVELNLSEENYGLEAWQTEYVTITKEVTKPAG
-704 ATVNVGGVPLNLTA
+704 AMTADSSYTVTVKATPA
-718 ENFGLET
+718 AALET
-725 WQNEYVN
+725 SE
-732 ITVEIKNK
+732 
-740 AGEVITDLNDLTDDT
+740 
-755 TYTVSVTVA
+755 
-764 PKTDGTDASGE
+764 GE
-775 AAEAKTGENSP
+775 AATEKSGSDTGK
-786 ANINVFKP
+786 INVFKP
-794 ELTFQDSTAYYGDNV
+794 ELTYKDGEVYYGDTA
-809 PTDYSGNLVSTKW
+809 PTDFSGNLTNTEWK
-822 FHTQTVDGQEVKTED
+822 HGDTLDTTVIMIGK
-837 LNVTMVGAPDVQAP
+837 APELQF
-851 VLSVEYT
+851 EYK
-858 PDANKIKDGRINTK
+858 PESGVDASNKINTK
-872 DDIPVAVDVKIL
+872 KDIPVSVDVRVDGMAANESL
-884 DIPVN
+884 NDF
-889 SYITFQHQNCNSACD
+889 ITFVHQACDPTCD

-919 VKTCKLSITK
+919 IQTCTLKITK
-929 TGGVAGESYVFDVYK
+929 QGGADGEPYVFDIYK
-944 GNEKYSE
+944 DDDKYSE

-978 SWRFNPN
+978 SWRYSANNGGSAALTAQNPTG
-985 PSYSE
+985 S
-990 NVILSKDKTSGTITC
+990 ITC
-1005 TNTKKNNQW
+1005 TNEKNKNQW
-1014 LNGFSDVVKNISGVS
+1014 LNGFSNVEKNIFDV
-1029 NNN
+1029 ND

>member
-13 LVLAIGIVLPGTLA
+13 LVLVIGIVLPGTLA

-38 LTVTEEI
+38 LTVTEE
-45 PTPTPEVTETPT
+45 TPT

-63 ETPTPTEEPDPTETP
+63 ETPTPTEEPEPTETP
-78 VPSETTGNN
+78 VPSEITGNN
-87 LPVDPQ
+87 PPVDPQ

-175 ASLELRFPP
+175 AYLELRFPP

-240 EAYATGSTYT
+240 EAYATGATYT
-250 TVSSKPTD
+250 TETSKPTD

-268 MSDYI
+268 MDEYI
-273 SVADKDTVANLDPK
+273 SVADKNSVANLDPQ
-287 YAEYYKW
+287 YANYYKW
-294 RANFGLG
+294 NGGLIW
-301 HEWRDMQYVDGK
+301 HDMRYQDGR
-313 WQYKAGSWPIFF
+313 WQYESVFG
-325 WKDCGNSWFGNEAG
+325 WKDCGDSWFGNKAG
-339 IQKINA
+339 IKKIDA

-389 NNVWELTANG
+389 NNVWKLTADG

-413 IDGIPAER
+413 IDGIPANR

-476 TTSNFNRYMNYVS
+476 TTSDFNRYMNYVS
-489 SNYPNA
+489 SNYPEA
-495 ESMSSGGEKYE
+495 TSMDKGGDKYD

-521 ALKEIFQSISNEVG
+521 TLKEIFQSISNEVG
-535 GASNSTLN
+535 GASNSTLDT
-543 SQTVLKDIISDSFQL
+543 STVLKDIISDSFQL

-564 NRIAVYTANCTAI
+564 NSIAVYTANCTAI
-577 NNGVPTFGEDQ
+577 NNGVPTFGKDQ
-588 SSGLSAS
+588 SSGLSAR

-740 AGEVITDLNDLTDDT
+740 AGEVITDLNDLTEDT
-755 TYTVSVTVA
+755 TYTISVTA
-764 PKTDGTDASGE
+764 SPKTNGEGTDGTVATAQS
-775 AAEAKTGENSP
+775 GENSP
-786 ANINVFKP
+786 AANINVFKP
-794 ELTFQDSTAYYGDNV
+794 ELTYKDSEVYYGDTA
-809 PTDYSGNLVSTKW
+809 PTDFSANLI
-822 FHTQTVDGQEVKTED
+822 KTEWKHGETKSTD
-837 LNVTMVGAPDVQAP
+837 SGVTMIGTAPTLDFT
-851 VLSVEYT
+851 YT
-858 PDANKIKDGRINTK
+858 PEAGKTAGGKINTK
-872 DDIPVAVDVKIL
+872 EDISVDVSVKIRT
-884 DIPVN
+884 DDVTT
-889 SYITFQHQNCNSACD
+889 YTTFQHTDCTGKTC
-904 WNETELDGNPAFLLH
+904 TLPAGAEFLLH
-919 VKTCKLSITK
+919 VKTCTLTVQK
-929 TGGVAGESYVFDVYK
+929 TGGDSNEPYVFNIYK
-944 GNEKYSE
+944 DNVKYSE
-951 VTVKGNGTETLVE
+951 VTVKGNGSENIEE

-969 YTIKEDTGW
+969 YTIEEDTGW
-978 SWRFNPN
+978 SWRYSANNGGSAALTAQNPTD
-985 PSYSE
+985 S
-990 NVILSKDKTSGTITC
+990 ITC
-1005 TNTKKNNQW
+1005 INEKNKNQW
-1014 LNGFSDVVKNISGVS
+1014 LNGFSDVVKNISDGS
-1029 NNN
+1029 HNN

>member
-38 LTVTEEI
+38 LTVTEE
-45 PTPTPEVTETPT
+45 TPT

-63 ETPTPTEEPDPTETP
+63 ETPTPTEEPEPTETP

-175 ASLELRFPP
+175 AYLELRFPP

-240 EAYATGSTYT
+240 EAYATGATYT

-268 MSDYI
+268 MDEYI
-273 SVADKDTVANLDPK
+273 SVADKNSVANLDPQ
-287 YAEYYKW
+287 YANYYKW
-294 RANFGLG
+294 NGGLKW
-301 HEWRDMQYVDGK
+301 HDMRYQDGK

-364 RVALVTYASGATTV
+364 RVALVTYASGATTQ
-378 NDLTNDFTSVK
+378 NELTNDFNTIK
-389 NNVWELTANG
+389 EKVWKLNANG
-399 ATYADAGMANAKAI
+399 ATYADDGMANAK
-413 IDGIPAER
+413 DVLDKIPADR

-427 VMFTDGEPNHQSG
+427 IMFTDGEPNHGNG
-440 FNPKVA
+440 FDPDVA
-446 NAAIATSKDM
+446 NTTISTSKQM
-456 KGKGV
+456 KDNGV
-461 TVYTVGVMEGANNAD
+461 TVYTVGVMDGANNAD
-476 TTSNFNRYMNYVS
+476 TTSDFNRYMNYVS
-489 SNYPNA
+489 SNYPDA
-495 ESMSSGGEKYE
+495 ESMRRGGKKYE

-535 GASNSTLN
+535 GASNSTLDT
-543 SQTVLKDIISDSFQL
+543 STVLKDIISDSFQL

-564 NRIAVYTANCTAI
+564 NSIDVYTANCTAI

-623 LHNPGKKLVVEI
+623 LHNPGKKLIVEI
-635 PIKVR
+635 PIVVR

-682 VTAQDKNVYLLGDL
+682 VTAPEKNVYLLGDL

-740 AGEVITDLNDLTDDT
+740 AGEVITDLNDLTEDT
-755 TYTVSVTVA
+755 TYTISVTVS
-764 PKTDGTDASGE
+764 PKTNGEGTDGTVATAQSGE
-775 AAEAKTGENSP
+775 NNPA
-786 ANINVFKP
+786 ANIYVFKP
-794 ELTFQDSTAYYGDNV
+794 ELTFKDSTAYYGETV
-809 PTDYSGNLVSTKW
+809 PANNNYSGNKVGSETWKHRDIAST
-822 FHTQTVDGQEVKTED
+822 DEG
-837 LNVTMVGAPDVQAP
+837 VTMLGEKPTLDI
-851 VLSVEYT
+851 SYT
-858 PDANKIKDGRINTK
+858 PNESKLKDGKYTKQDVPVAATVKINTEN
-872 DDIPVAVDVKIL
+872 
-884 DIPVN
+884 VN
-889 SYITFQHQNCNSACD
+889 KHTTFVHQDCNPACGWTTPD
-904 WNETELDGNPAFLLH
+904 PNNGNPAFLLH
-919 VKTCKLSITK
+919 VKTCTLSITK
-929 TGGVAGESYVFDVYK
+929 QDGVDGEPYVFGIYK
-944 GNEKYSE
+944 DGEKYSE
-951 VTVKGNGTETLVE
+951 VTIVGNGFENIVE
-964 LPVGT
+964 LPVGE
-969 YTIKEDTGW
+969 YTIEEDTGW

-985 PSYSE
+985 PSYSG

-1005 TNTKKNNQW
+1005 TNTKNNDQW
-1014 LNGFSDVVKNISGVS
+1014 LNGFSNVEKNVFDVND
-1029 NNN
+1029 

>member
-1 MKSRKGF
+1 M
-8 ALIIS
+8 
-13 LVLAIGIVLPGTLA
+13 
-27 LSTDQAATNGE
+27 
-38 LTVTEEI
+38 
-45 PTPTPEVTETPT
+45 
-57 PTPEVT
+57 
-63 ETPTPTEEPDPTETP
+63 
-78 VPSETTGNN
+78 
-87 LPVDPQ
+87 
-93 PDATNGGTGT
+93 
-103 GAENGGSSE
+103 
-112 EKSDAVAP
+112 
-120 EEFTPKAAYNYLV
+120 
-133 LIQDDEKATKTYLD
+133 IQDDEKATKTYLD

-175 ASLELRFPP
+175 AYLELRFPP

-240 EAYATGSTYT
+240 EAYATGATYT
-250 TVSSKPTD
+250 TETSKPTD

-268 MSDYI
+268 MDEYI
-273 SVADKDTVANLDPK
+273 SVADKSSVANLDPQ
-287 YAEYYKW
+287 YADYYKW
-294 RANFGLG
+294 LALG
-301 HEWRDMQYVDGK
+301 GHLPLDMRYQDGK
-313 WQYKAGSWPIFF
+313 WQYKTVSLIYPFYQWS
-325 WKDCGNSWFGNEAG
+325 DCGNSWTGNSAG
-339 IQKINA
+339 IMKIDA
-345 LKIAVDGFLD
+345 LKIAVDGFLN

-364 RVALVTYASGATTV
+364 RVALVTYASGASTI
-378 NDLTNDFTSVK
+378 NGLTSDFDTIKNSVWK
-389 NNVWELTANG
+389 LNANG
-399 ATYADAGMANAKAI
+399 ATYADDGMANAKAI
-413 IDGIPAER
+413 IDGISAER

-427 VMFTDGEPNHQSG
+427 IMFTDGEPNHQSG
-440 FNPKVA
+440 FDPKVA

-564 NRIAVYTANCTAI
+564 NSIAVYTANCTAI

-740 AGEVITDLNDLTDDT
+740 AGEVITDLNDLTEDT
-755 TYTVSVTVA
+755 TYTISVTVS
-764 PKTDGTDASGE
+764 PKTNGEGTDGTVATAQS
-775 AAEAKTGENSP
+775 GENSP
-786 ANINVFKP
+786 AANINVFKP
-794 ELTFQDSTAYYGDNV
+794 ELTFKDSTAYYGDTA
-809 PTDYSGNLVSTKW
+809 PTDFSGNLTNTEWKHGETKST
-822 FHTQTVDGQEVKTED
+822 DSG
-837 LNVTMVGAPDVQAP
+837 VTMIGTAPTLALTYKPEAGKIDT
-851 VLSVEYT
+851 S
-858 PDANKIKDGRINTK
+858 NKINTK
-872 DDIPVAVDVKIL
+872 QDIAVDVAVKI
-884 DIPVN
+884 DKADVTTHT
-889 SYITFQHQNCNSACD
+889 TFQHTDCTGKTC
-904 WNETELDGNPAFLLH
+904 TLPAGAEFLLH
-919 VKTCKLSITK
+919 VKTCKLTITK
-929 TGGVAGESYVFDVYK
+929 QGGADGEPYVFDICK
-944 GNEKYSE
+944 DGEKYSE
-951 VTVKGNGTETLVE
+951 VTIVGNRSENIEE
-964 LPVGT
+964 LPVGE
-969 YTIKEDTGW
+969 YTIEEDTGW

-985 PSYSE
+985 PNYSGK
-990 NVILSKDKTSGTITC
+990 VILSKDNTSGTITC
-1005 TNTKKNNQW
+1005 TNTKNNDKW
-1014 LNGFSDVVKNISGVS
+1014 LNGFSNVEKNIFGVNH
-1029 NNN
+1029 NN

>member
-63 ETPTPTEEPDPTETP
+63 ETPTPTEEPEPTETP

-175 ASLELRFPP
+175 AYLELRFPP

-240 EAYATGSTYT
+240 EAYATGATYT
-250 TVSSKPTD
+250 TETSKPTD

-268 MSDYI
+268 MDEYI
-273 SVADKDTVANLDPK
+273 SVADKNSVANLDPQ
-287 YAEYYKW
+287 YANYYKW
-294 RANFGLG
+294 DGGLMW
-301 HEWRDMQYVDGK
+301 HDMRYQDGK
-313 WQYKAGSWPIFF
+313 WQYKAGSWPFFF
-325 WKDCGNSWFGNEAG
+325 WKDCGNSWFGNNAG
-339 IQKINA
+339 IKKIDA

-364 RVALVTYASGATTV
+364 RVALVTYASGASTKKE
-378 NDLTNDFTSVK
+378 LTNDFTSVK
-389 NNVWELTANG
+389 NNVWELTAKG
-399 ATYADAGMANAKAI
+399 ATHADDGMAYAK
-413 IDGIPAER
+413 DVLDKIPAER

-427 VMFTDGEPNHQSG
+427 IMFTDGEPNHDNG
-440 FNPKVA
+440 FDPKVA
-446 NAAIATSKDM
+446 NAAIATSKGM
-456 KGKGV
+456 KDEGV

-476 TTSNFNRYMNYVS
+476 TTSDFNRYMNYVS
-489 SNYPNA
+489 SNYPEA
-495 ESMSSGGEKYE
+495 TSMDKGGDKYD

-521 ALKEIFQSISNEVG
+521 TLKEIFQSISNEVG
-535 GASNSTLN
+535 GASNSTLDT
-543 SQTVLKDIISDSFQL
+543 STVLKDIISDSFQL

-564 NRIAVYTANCTAI
+564 NSIAVYTANCTAI
-577 NNGVPTFGEDQ
+577 NNGVPTFGKDQ
-588 SSGLSAS
+588 SSGLSAR

-740 AGEVITDLNDLTDDT
+740 AGEVITDLNDLTEDT
-755 TYTVSVTVA
+755 TYTISVTA
-764 PKTDGTDASGE
+764 SPKTNGEGTDGTVATAQS
-775 AAEAKTGENSP
+775 GENSP
-786 ANINVFKP
+786 AANINVFKP
-794 ELTFQDSTAYYGDNV
+794 ELTYKDGEVYYGDTA
-809 PTDYSGNLVSTKW
+809 PTDFSGNLTNTEWKHGETKSTDSGVTMIGNAPELQFEYKPESGVDASNEISTK
-822 FHTQTVDGQEVKTED
+822 K
-837 LNVTMVGAPDVQAP
+837 
-851 VLSVEYT
+851 
-858 PDANKIKDGRINTK
+858 
-872 DDIPVAVDVKIL
+872 DIPVSVDVRVDGMAANESL
-884 DIPVN
+884 NDF
-889 SYITFQHQNCNSACD
+889 ITFQHQNCNPACD

-919 VKTCKLSITK
+919 VKTCTLTITK
-929 TGGVAGESYVFDVYK
+929 QDGADGEPYVFDIYK
-944 GNEKYSE
+944 DDDKYSE

-985 PSYSE
+985 PSYSG

-1005 TNTKKNNQW
+1005 TNTKNNDKW

>member
-13 LVLAIGIVLPGTLA
+13 LVLVIGIVLPGTLA

-38 LTVTEEI
+38 LTVTEET

-63 ETPTPTEEPDPTETP
+63 ETPTPTEEPKPTETP

-87 LPVDPQ
+87 PPVDPQ

-175 ASLELRFPP
+175 AYLELRFPP

-240 EAYATGSTYT
+240 EAYATGATYT
-250 TVSSKPTD
+250 TETSKPTD

-268 MSDYI
+268 MDEYI
-273 SVADKDTVANLDPK
+273 SVADKSSVANLDPQ
-287 YAEYYKW
+287 YAKYYKW
-294 RANFGLG
+294 YGGAFW
-301 HEWRDMQYVDGK
+301 HEMRYQDGK
-313 WQYKAGSWPIFF
+313 WQYKSLRG
-325 WKDCGNSWFGNEAG
+325 WKDCDDSWFGNSAG
-339 IQKINA
+339 IKKIDA
-345 LKIAVDGFLD
+345 LKIAVDGFLN
-355 STAQNSGDN
+355 STAQNGGDN

-399 ATYADAGMANAKAI
+399 ATHADDGMANAKAI
-413 IDGIPAER
+413 IDGISAER

-427 VMFTDGEPNHQSG
+427 IMFTDGEPNHQSG
-440 FNPKVA
+440 FDPKVA

-476 TTSNFNRYMNYVS
+476 TASDFNRYMNYVS
-489 SNYPNA
+489 SNYPDA
-495 ESMSSGGEKYE
+495 TSMNNGGEKYE

-521 ALKEIFQSISNEVG
+521 TLKEIFKNISNEVG
-535 GASNSTLN
+535 GATNSKLD
-543 SQTVLKDIISDSFQL
+543 SATVMKDIISDSFQL

-564 NRIAVYTANCTAI
+564 NSIAVYTANCTAI

-588 SSGLSAS
+588 SSGLSAN

-740 AGEVITDLNDLTDDT
+740 AGEVITDLNDLTEDT
-755 TYTVSVTVA
+755 TYTVSVNVSPINPGTVTGQA
-764 PKTDGTDASGE
+764 GKGE
-775 AAEAKTGENSP
+775 GK
-786 ANINVFKP
+786 INVFKP
-794 ELTFQDSTAYYGDNV
+794 ELTYKDSTAYYGETV
-809 PTDYSGNLVSTKW
+809 PANNNYSSNKVGSETWKHRDIASTDEG
-822 FHTQTVDGQEVKTED
+822 
-837 LNVTMVGAPDVQAP
+837 VTMLGEQPTLDI
-851 VLSVEYT
+851 SYT
-858 PDANKIKDGRINTK
+858 PNESKLKDGKYTK
-872 DDIPVAVDVKIL
+872 QDVPVAATVKIGEEN
-884 DIPVN
+884 VN
-889 SYITFQHQNCNSACD
+889 GYTAFVHQNCNPTCD
-904 WNETELDGNPAFLLH
+904 WNETELGGNPAFLLH
-919 VKTCKLSITK
+919 VKTCTLTITK
-929 TGGVAGESYVFDVYK
+929 QDGADGEPYVFDIYK
-944 GNEKYSE
+944 DDDKYSE

-978 SWRFNPN
+978 SWRYSADNGGSAALTAQNP
-985 PSYSE
+985 
-990 NVILSKDKTSGTITC
+990 TGRITC

-1014 LNGFSDVVKNISGVS
+1014 LNGFSNVEKNVFDVND
-1029 NNN
+1029 

>member
-13 LVLAIGIVLPGTLA
+13 LVLVIGIVLPGTLA

-38 LTVTEEI
+38 LTVTEET

-63 ETPTPTEEPDPTETP
+63 ETPTPTEEPEPMETP

-87 LPVDPQ
+87 PPVDPQ

-175 ASLELRFPP
+175 AYLELRFPP

-229 KNADDSYTLRL
+229 KKADDSYTLRL
-240 EAYATGSTYT
+240 EAYATGATYT
-250 TVSSKPTD
+250 TETSKPTD

-268 MSDYI
+268 MDEYI
-273 SVADKDTVANLDPK
+273 SVADKSSVDNLDPQ
-287 YAEYYKW
+287 YANYYKW
-294 RANFGLG
+294 DGGLMW
-301 HEWRDMQYVDGK
+301 HDMRYQDGK
-313 WQYKAGSWPIFF
+313 WQYKAGSWPFFF
-325 WKDCGNSWFGNEAG
+325 WKDCDNSWFGNKAG
-339 IQKINA
+339 IKKIDA

-355 STAQNSGDN
+355 STAQNGGDN

-399 ATYADAGMANAKAI
+399 ATYADDGMANAK
-413 IDGIPAER
+413 DVLDKIPADR

-427 VMFTDGEPNHQSG
+427 IMFTDGEPNHQSG
-440 FNPKVA
+440 FDPDVA
-446 NAAIATSKDM
+446 NAAIATSKGM
-456 KGKGV
+456 KDEGV

-476 TTSNFNRYMNYVS
+476 TTSDFNQYMNYVS
-489 SNYPNA
+489 SNYPEA
-495 ESMSSGGEKYE
+495 TSMSSSGEKYE

-564 NRIAVYTANCTAI
+564 NSIAVYTANCTAI

-755 TYTVSVTVA
+755 TYTVSVNVSPINPGTVTGQTG
-764 PKTDGTDASGE
+764 KGE
-775 AAEAKTGENSP
+775 GE
-786 ANINVFKP
+786 INVFKP

-837 LNVTMVGAPDVQAP
+837 RNVTMVGAPNVQAP

-858 PDANKIKDGRINTK
+858 PDANKIKDGRIINTK
-872 DDIPVAVDVKIL
+872 DDIPVAATVKIGEEN
-884 DIPVN
+884 VN
-889 SYITFQHQNCNSACD
+889 GYTAFLHQNCTPDCGWENPATPGD
-904 WNETELDGNPAFLLH
+904 PAFLIH
-919 VKTCKLSITK
+919 VKTCTLSITK

-951 VTVKGNGTETLVE
+951 VTIEGNDTQTLYE

-978 SWRFNPN
+978 SWRYSANNGGSAALTAQNPTD
-985 PSYSE
+985 S
-990 NVILSKDKTSGTITC
+990 ITC
-1005 TNTKKNNQW
+1005 INEKNKNQW
-1014 LNGFSDVVKNISGVS
+1014 LNGFSNVEKNVFDVND
-1029 NNN
+1029 

>member
-38 LTVTEEI
+38 LTVTEET

-63 ETPTPTEEPDPTETP
+63 ETPTPTEEPEPTETP

-87 LPVDPQ
+87 PPVDPQ

-175 ASLELRFPP
+175 AYLELRFPP

-240 EAYATGSTYT
+240 EAYATGATYT
-250 TVSSKPTD
+250 TETSKPTD

-268 MSDYI
+268 MDEYI
-273 SVADKDTVANLDPK
+273 SVADKNSVANLDPQ
-287 YAEYYKW
+287 YANYYKW
-294 RANFGLG
+294 DGGLMW
-301 HEWRDMQYVDGK
+301 HDMRYQDGK
-313 WQYKAGSWPIFF
+313 WQYHSVLG
-325 WKDCGNSWFGNEAG
+325 WKNCGDSWFGNNAG
-339 IQKINA
+339 IKKIDA

-389 NNVWELTANG
+389 NNVWKLTADG

-476 TTSNFNRYMNYVS
+476 TTSDFNRYMNYVS
-489 SNYPNA
+489 SNYPEA
-495 ESMSSGGEKYE
+495 TSMDKGGDKYD

-521 ALKEIFQSISNEVG
+521 TLKEIFQSISNEVG
-535 GASNSTLN
+535 GASNSTLDT
-543 SQTVLKDIISDSFQL
+543 STVLKDIISDSFQL

-564 NRIAVYTANCTAI
+564 NSIAVYTANCTAI
-577 NNGVPTFGEDQ
+577 NNGVPTFGKDQ
-588 SSGLSAS
+588 SSGLSAR

-740 AGEVITDLNDLTDDT
+740 AGEVITDLNDLTEDT
-755 TYTVSVTVA
+755 TYTISVTA
-764 PKTDGTDASGE
+764 SPKTNGEGTDGTVATAQS
-775 AAEAKTGENSP
+775 GENSP
-786 ANINVFKP
+786 AANINVFKP
-794 ELTFQDSTAYYGDNV
+794 ELTYKDSEVYYGDTA
-809 PTDYSGNLVSTKW
+809 PTDFSANLI
-822 FHTQTVDGQEVKTED
+822 KTEWKHGETKSTD
-837 LNVTMVGAPDVQAP
+837 SGVTMIGTAPTLDFT
-851 VLSVEYT
+851 YT
-858 PDANKIKDGRINTK
+858 PEAGKTAGGKINTK
-872 DDIPVAVDVKIL
+872 EDISVDVSVKIRT
-884 DIPVN
+884 DDVTT
-889 SYITFQHQNCNSACD
+889 YTTFQHTDCTGKTC
-904 WNETELDGNPAFLLH
+904 TLPAGAEFLLH
-919 VKTCKLSITK
+919 VKTCTLTVQK
-929 TGGVAGESYVFDVYK
+929 TGGDSNEPYVFNIYK
-944 GNEKYSE
+944 DNVKYSE
-951 VTVKGNGTETLVE
+951 VTVKGNGSENIEE

-969 YTIKEDTGW
+969 YTIEEDTGW
-978 SWRFNPN
+978 SWRYSANNGGSAALTAQNPTD
-985 PSYSE
+985 S
-990 NVILSKDKTSGTITC
+990 ITC
-1005 TNTKKNNQW
+1005 INEKNKNQW

>member
-1 MKSRKGF
+1 MKNKKGF

-13 LVLAIGIVLPGTLA
+13 LVLVIGIVLPGTLA

-38 LTVTEEI
+38 LTVTEET

-63 ETPTPTEEPDPTETP
+63 ETPTPTEEPKPTETP

-87 LPVDPQ
+87 PPVDPQ

-103 GAENGGSSE
+103 GAENGSSSE

-175 ASLELRFPP
+175 AYLELRFPP

-240 EAYATGSTYT
+240 EAYATGATYT
-250 TVSSKPTD
+250 TETSKPTD

-301 HEWRDMQYVDGK
+301 DEWRDMQYVDGK

-364 RVALVTYASGATTV
+364 RVALVTYASGASTI
-378 NDLTNDFTSVK
+378 NGLTSDFDTIKNSVWK
-389 NNVWELTANG
+389 LNANG
-399 ATYADAGMANAKAI
+399 ATHADDGMANAKAI
-413 IDGIPAER
+413 IDGISAER

-427 VMFTDGEPNHQSG
+427 IMFTDGEPNHQSG
-440 FNPKVA
+440 FDPKVA

-456 KGKGV
+456 KGNGV

-476 TTSNFNRYMNYVS
+476 TASDFNRYMNYVS
-489 SNYPNA
+489 SNYPEA
-495 ESMSSGGEKYE
+495 TSMSSGGEKYE

-535 GASNSTLN
+535 GASNSTLDT
-543 SQTVLKDIISDSFQL
+543 STVLKDIISDSFQL

-564 NRIAVYTANCTAI
+564 NSIDVYTANCTAI

-740 AGEVITDLNDLTDDT
+740 AGEVITDLNDLTEDT
-755 TYTVSVTVA
+755 TYTISVTVS
-764 PKTDGTDASGE
+764 PKTNGEGTDGTVATAQSGE
-775 AAEAKTGENSP
+775 NNPA
-786 ANINVFKP
+786 ANIYVFKP
-794 ELTFQDSTAYYGDNV
+794 ELTFQDSTAYYGDTA
-809 PTDYSGNLVSTKW
+809 PTDFKGNLTNTEWKHGETKSTDSGVTMIGNAPELQFEYKPESGVDASNEISTK
-822 FHTQTVDGQEVKTED
+822 K
-837 LNVTMVGAPDVQAP
+837 
-851 VLSVEYT
+851 
-858 PDANKIKDGRINTK
+858 
-872 DDIPVAVDVKIL
+872 DIPVSVDVRVDGMTANESL
-884 DIPVN
+884 NDF
-889 SYITFQHQNCNSACD
+889 ITFQHQNCNPACG
-904 WNETELDGNPAFLLH
+904 WTTPNPNNGNPAFLLH
-919 VKTCKLSITK
+919 VKTCTLTITK
-929 TGGVAGESYVFDVYK
+929 QGGADGEPYVFDICK
-944 GNEKYSE
+944 DGEKYSE
-951 VTVKGNGTETLVE
+951 VTIVGNNFETIEE

-969 YTIKEDTGW
+969 YTIEEDIGW
-978 SWRFNPN
+978 SWRYSPKYGDSAALTAQNPTG
-985 PSYSE
+985 S
-990 NVILSKDKTSGTITC
+990 ITC
-1005 TNTKKNNQW
+1005 TNEKNKNQW
-1014 LNGFSDVVKNISGVS
+1014 LNGFSDVVKNISGV
-1029 NNN
+1029 NNNN